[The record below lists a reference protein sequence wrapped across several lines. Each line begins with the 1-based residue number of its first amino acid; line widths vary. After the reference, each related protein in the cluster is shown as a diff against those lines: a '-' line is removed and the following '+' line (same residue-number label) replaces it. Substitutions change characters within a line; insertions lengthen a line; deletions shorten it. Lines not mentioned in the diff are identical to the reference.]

1 MTTID
6 AGVAFDITGTAD
18 VSSAPVATR
27 LRLTRRGRAV
37 ITTLVTAPIVAL
49 VLALALSGGEA
60 TATSGDV
67 ELPVVTVE
75 AGQTLW
81 QLAESIAPEA
91 NPADLVADIITM
103 NGLDSAAVMPGQTL
117 LLPERYLD

>member
-6 AGVAFDITGTAD
+6 AGAFPTIARGAAASTAA
-18 VSSAPVATR
+18 VPTR

-37 ITTLVTAPIVAL
+37 ITALVSAPIVAV

-81 QLAESIAPEA
+81 QLAESVAPTA
-91 NPADLVADIITM
+91 NPADLVADIITL

-117 LLPERYLD
+117 VLPERYLD

>member
-6 AGVAFDITGTAD
+6 AGAFPTIVRSAD
-18 VSSAPVATR
+18 ASPAPVATR

-49 VLALALSGGEA
+49 VVALALSGGEA

-81 QLAESIAPEA
+81 QLAESVAPGA
-91 NPADLVADIITM
+91 NPADLVADIVTL

>member
-1 MTTID
+1 MTTIAAD
-6 AGVAFDITGTAD
+6 AFTAAPP
-18 VSSAPVATR
+18 VAPVATR

-37 ITTLVTAPIVAL
+37 ITTLVSAPIVVL
-49 VLALALSGGEA
+49 VLALALTGGEA
-60 TATSGDV
+60 TATSGDA

-81 QLAESIAPEA
+81 QLAESVAPSA
-91 NPADLVADIITM
+91 NPADLVADIITL

>member
-6 AGVAFDITGTAD
+6 AGAFPTIVRSAD
-18 VSSAPVATR
+18 ASSAPVATR

-49 VLALALSGGEA
+49 VVALALSGGEA

-67 ELPVVTVE
+67 VLPVVTVE

-81 QLAESIAPEA
+81 QLAGSVAPGA
-91 NPADLVADIITM
+91 NPADLVADIITL